1 MLLDEGYPQG
11 VEEHAF
17 ADDGGVGDASG
28 GDEFT
33 EGERIELENG
43 VDDGGYGERSG
54 DGEKEPEVFLRGRV
68 VPKDG
73 IGARDDDD
81 QNDRY
86 DEKGCFGVVKMV
98 SGEDEGGGADA
109 DIPHGV
115 QNIEQ
120 ESEAWFLVVFIDDF
134 RRMP

>member
-81 QNDRY
+81 QKDRNNKICGFN
-86 DEKGCFGVVKMV
+86 EVKV
-98 SGEDEGGGADA
+98 ISGEDFDMLYHVEENTWNNVTSIQLNVK
-109 DIPHGV
+109 DIKC
-115 QNIEQ
+115 
-120 ESEAWFLVVFIDDF
+120 SD
-134 RRMP
+134 